1 MFSIAMHR
9 TAYCDASNRILN
21 SASVARSIPLR
32 ERIFAPTFLVPNS
45 LSPSPAPPPKAVS
58 PPTVPPSSPVAS
70 RSPQKNAAPRATR
83 KYANLQTLPPLSALT
98 YYRRNITRTL
108 PVGGALI
115 ISVFLIA
122 SIVTLLNSVDRSITT
137 HYGFLGRFSALTTQL
152 ERDVS
157 PQMLNKVRA
166 QPGWKKI
173 IPALPYYLT
182 IRTVF
187 GEMPVPIYGV
197 DQGQAPVLAQETGN
211 RLVEGRWP
219 RPNEAEI
226 VLSRTWFNN
235 FGKRLG
241 GSIDPGKGRLAMP
254 FPKQKIVGIL
264 EGGANIALADRSYLQ
279 LELPVGVQRT
289 SYLLIPSDPRQLN
302 KLSAQLEDFKNH
314 PTKHGLSEENTR
326 YAKIFTFMGLVTE
339 LRNSLE
345 FLYKFLA
352 IADGLVI
359 GAVALMG
366 GFLANIYFEQR
377 LGEFGLLSAF
387 GFRRELLAR
396 RVLVETSILVIA
408 GWVVGIVFTWLI
420 FRGIDAFYMAPKGLI
435 LAPLDSLALRYTTPT
450 PLIVGA
456 ASLAT
461 VLFRLYRMDPIEIM
475 ERR

>member
-1 MFSIAMHR
+1 M
-9 TAYCDASNRILN
+9 
-21 SASVARSIPLR
+21 
-32 ERIFAPTFLVPNS
+32 PNS
-45 LSPSPAPPPKAVS
+45 LSPSPLPPNAEAHAPQLNGAPHLNGAS
-58 PPTVPPSSPVAS
+58 PANDAS
-70 RSPQKNAAPRATR
+70 QRALHEYS
-83 KYANLQTLPPLSALT
+83 KLKTLPPLSALT

-122 SIVTLLNSVDRSITT
+122 AIVTLLNSVDRSITT
-137 HYGFLGRFSALTTQL
+137 HYGFLGRFSALTAQL

-157 PQMLNKVRA
+157 PPLLAKVRA

-173 IPALPYYLT
+173 VPALPYFLT
-182 IRTVF
+182 LRTVF

-197 DQGQAPVLAQETGN
+197 DQGEAPMLAEETGN

-219 RPNEAEI
+219 QVNEPEI
-226 VLSRTWFNN
+226 VLSRAWANN
-235 FGKRLG
+235 FGKRVG
-241 GSIDPGKGRLAMP
+241 QFIDPRKGRLAMP
-254 FPKQKIVGIL
+254 LAPQKVVGIM
-264 EGGANIALADRSYLQ
+264 EGGANLALTDRSYLQ
-279 LELPVGVQRT
+279 LELPEVVQRT
-289 SYLLIPSDPRQLN
+289 SYLLIPRDPRQLN
-302 KLSAQLEDFKNH
+302 TLSAQLEDFKDH
-314 PTKHGLSEENTR
+314 PKKHGLREEDTR
-326 YAKIFTFMGLVTE
+326 YAKFFTFKSLVTE

-396 RVLVETSILVIA
+396 RVFIETSILVVA
-408 GWVVGIVFTWLI
+408 GWVVGLAMTWLI
-420 FRGIDAFYMAPKGLI
+420 FRGIDVYYMRPKGLI
-435 LAPLDSLALRYTTPT
+435 LAPLDSLALRYTMPT
-450 PLIVGA
+450 PLLVGA